1 MPKNLTIHFDRREK
15 VSCCFP
21 TRGRLYHSQE
31 VFSSTE
37 SDEGE
42 EEEDDDSGEDNEGD
56 HEVEDEDEDDEV
68 FVQLPPSRSKQP
80 RGARPPPRRN
90 GEISPPL
97 SASPAAPTT
106 VFGKNSAA
114 NHGVKMVEGVGGD
127 VADVLEVRAIEL
139 YSFYPF
145 SIDLAEGKEYT
156 TTLVLVSL
164 HP

>member
-1 MPKNLTIHFDRREK
+1 MSRLLSN
-15 VSCCFP
+15 
-21 TRGRLYHSQE
+21 TRGRLYRSQE

-42 EEEDDDSGEDNEGD
+42 EEEDVSGEDNEGEGELEA
-56 HEVEDEDEDDEV
+56 EVDDEDDEV
-68 FVQLPPSRSKQP
+68 FMQLPPPPRSKQP
-80 RGARPPPRRN
+80 RARPPRRN

-97 SASPAAPTT
+97 SSSPTAPTT

-139 YSFYPF
+139 
-145 SIDLAEGKEYT
+145 
-156 TTLVLVSL
+156 
-164 HP
+164 

>member
-1 MPKNLTIHFDRREK
+1 MRCQKIRRNIATDGKTNL
-15 VSCCFP
+15 SCHGCFP
-21 TRGRLYHSQE
+21 TRGRLHRSQE

-37 SDEGE
+37 SDEG

-68 FVQLPPSRSKQP
+68 FVQPPPPRSKQP

-90 GEISPPL
+90 GGISPPL
-97 SASPAAPTT
+97 SSTT

-139 YSFYPF
+139 HSFYPF

>member
-1 MPKNLTIHFDRREK
+1 M
-15 VSCCFP
+15 
-21 TRGRLYHSQE
+21 Q
-31 VFSSTE
+31 
-37 SDEGE
+37 
-42 EEEDDDSGEDNEGD
+42 
-56 HEVEDEDEDDEV
+56 
-68 FVQLPPSRSKQP
+68 PPPRSKLP
-80 RGARPPPRRN
+80 RARPPPRRN

-97 SASPAAPTT
+97 SSTT

-127 VADVLEVRAIEL
+127 VADVLEVRAREL

-164 HP
+164 HT